1 MIKNKLYICILI
13 ISIIIL
19 LYCFYDCYM
28 LKESFDSEQKD
39 EKNNNNMN
47 EIEKIKKLIDV
58 LNSKNK
64 IIMSQVKENSDSINT
79 INEKLN
85 GAEKNLSK
93 KMGDESVCILGRIP
107 IAINC

>member
-1 MIKNKLYICILI
+1 MIKNKLYVCILI

-39 EKNNNNMN
+39 EKNKNIDKNKDIG
-47 EIEKIKKLIDV
+47 EIEKLKQLIDV

-85 GAEKNLSK
+85 EAEKNLSK
-93 KMGDESVCILGRIP
+93 KMGD
-107 IAINC
+107 